1 MRTLISEEYG
11 VFFTVKGPAAT
22 EDIDATAAVTEQKPL
37 FGHEIQGE
45 RFEVVYWYKEAR
57 RDGAS

>member
-45 RFEVVYWYKEAR
+45 RFEVVY
-57 RDGAS
+57 